1 VKGANSVKIFG
12 PDLATLVQRRQAEGR
27 DAEGAGHHRS
37 GRVPVAGPAHRAH
50 RHRPREGRRYGI
62 LPDDINAVVQAAIG
76 GQSPGDLYE
85 KGTDRHFSIMV
96 RLKAEQRDSLEAIRR
111 IPVGVTN
118 PNGGMMQVPLSELA
132 DIKLTT
138 GASFIYREHQE
149 RYVPIKFSVRNRDLG
164 SAVGEAQARIQKNVI
179 LPPGY
184 HLEWAGEMGN
194 LTNAVHRLEI
204 VVPISLLLIFGLL
217 MANFRS
223 FRDSML
229 AFSVIPMAIIGGV
242 MALAL
247 TGTAFSI
254 SAAIGFV
261 ALFGIAVMDGIL
273 VVTTFNQALNE
284 GSSRSEARH
293 DRLELP
299 ASGGDDLS
307 GCRHRPAAC
316 RRCHGH
322 RFAGAEAAGAGGGGR
337 HDAGPDPDPV
347 GAAGADREVQPSR
360 WPQ

>member
-12 PDLATLVQRRQAEGR
+12 PDLQVLSKLGDQIKGEMAKVQGITDLGVFQSLGQPTVRIDIDRIKA
-27 DAEGAGHHRS
+27 S
-37 GRVPVAGPAHRAH
+37 
-50 RHRPREGRRYGI
+50 RYGI

-96 RLKAEQRDSLEAIRR
+96 RLKPEQRDSLEAIRR

-164 SAVGEAQARIQKNVI
+164 SAVGEAQARIKKDVI

-194 LTNAVHRLEI
+194 LTNAVHRLEV

-242 MALAL
+242 MALAF

-284 GSSRSEARH
+284 GSTRSEAR
-293 DRLELP
+293 RVIMTNCLRPVVMTCLVAAIGLLP
-299 ASGGDDLS
+299 AAVATGIGSQVQKPLALVVVGGMTW
-307 GCRHRPAAC
+307 
-316 RRCHGH
+316 RR
-322 RFAGAEAAGAGGGGR
+322 
-337 HDAGPDPDPV
+337 
-347 GAAGADREVQPSR
+347 S
-360 WPQ
+360 